1 MIFRPSLVRAAIK
14 RAGPAK
20 AGPYVMVALVV
31 LCVGARAG
39 AHHSWASDYDAAKPV
54 TVKGVVTKVEWTNP
68 HTHIYVESADAQ
80 GTVTSWNFEMASTLA
95 LERGGWSRKTL
106 NPGDKVSVEGFGGR
120 SAITRAIVTSITT
133 ADGRELF
140 VAKPGN

>member
-1 MIFRPSLVRAAIK
+1 MDVKFATLAVAVFLL
-14 RAGPAK
+14 PA
-20 AGPYVMVALVV
+20 PLT
-31 LCVGARAG
+31 
-39 AHHSWASDYDAAKPV
+39 AHHSWTADYDAGKPV

-68 HTHIYVESADAQ
+68 HTHFYVESKDEK

-106 NPGDKVSVEGFGGR
+106 PVGTEVTITGFGGR
-120 SAITRAIVTSITT
+120 SVTERAIASSIST
-133 ADGRELF
+133 ADGRSLF

>member
-1 MIFRPSLVRAAIK
+1 MRRS
-14 RAGPAK
+14 
-20 AGPYVMVALVV
+20 
-31 LCVGARAG
+31 
-39 AHHSWASDYDAAKPV
+39 AKPV

-68 HTHIYVESADAQ
+68 HTHFYIESKDEK

-106 NPGDKVSVEGFGGR
+106 PVGAEVTISGFGGR
-120 SAITRAIVTSITT
+120 AVMDRAIASSILT
-133 ADGRELF
+133 ADGRSLF

>member
-1 MIFRPSLVRAAIK
+1 MRTTLATAAACSIVFL
-14 RAGPAK
+14 APLA
-20 AGPYVMVALVV
+20 
-31 LCVGARAG
+31 
-39 AHHSWASDYDAAKPV
+39 AHHSWTADYDAGKPV

-68 HTHIYVESADAQ
+68 HTHFYIESKDDK

-106 NPGDKVSVEGFGGR
+106 PVGAEVTISGFGGR
-120 SAITRAIVTSITT
+120 AVLERAIASSIVT
-133 ADGRELF
+133 ADGRSLF